1 MEEALGS
8 CQEEVASHVAR
19 LGELER
25 AHHSEVD
32 TLRNQ
37 VSNSQNFSGYLQKD
51 KSLRNKFVSKC
62 MPLKS

>member
-1 MEEALGS
+1 MVELEEALGS

-19 LGELER
+19 LAELER

-37 VSNSQNFSGYLQKD
+37 VSNSQNCSGYLQKD
-51 KSLRNKFVSKC
+51 EK
-62 MPLKS
+62 